1 MARPFVDSIPT
12 VSPAPTPKPTTPPA
26 TLPTTQ
32 APVAI
37 TDSTTNST
45 PTPATAT
52 PTTTALPPIY
62 ERLCVETHIRAQC
75 YKTFYTCAV
84 IYELKKA

>member
-1 MARPFVDSIPT
+1 VARPFADNVQT
-12 VSPAPTPKPTTPPA
+12 VSPASTLKPTTLPA
-26 TLPTTQ
+26 TPPTTQ

-37 TDSTTNST
+37 TDSMTNST
-45 PTPATAT
+45 PIPATAT
-52 PTTTALPPIY
+52 PTTTMLPPIY

-84 IYELKKA
+84 INKFKKA